1 MTVLHIIRRRRRC
14 VVAKKIR
21 AHGIYRHGGGNT
33 AETRARERAPLIPG
47 PSRRQAARRR
57 RPRPNAHRQLVGRH
71 VRRRARVHR
80 PCVRSAAAT
89 AVHRYNDSIKYY
101 PRRVLSYNIIL

>member
-1 MTVLHIIRRRRRC
+1 MIVLHIRRRC
-14 VVAKKIR
+14 VVAKKSC

-47 PSRRQAARRR
+47 SSRRQAARRRR

-80 PCVRSAAAT
+80 PCDRSAAT
-89 AVHRYNDSIKYY
+89 AVHR
-101 PRRVLSYNIIL
+101 